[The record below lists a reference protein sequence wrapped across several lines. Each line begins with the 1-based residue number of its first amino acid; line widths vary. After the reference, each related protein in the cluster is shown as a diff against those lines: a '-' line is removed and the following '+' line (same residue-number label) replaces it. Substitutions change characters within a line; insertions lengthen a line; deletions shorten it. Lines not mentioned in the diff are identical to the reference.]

1 VFPHQTARILGLVTP
16 LGNTVQATWPG
27 LMAGRS
33 GAGPI
38 AEFDVGGFLVR
49 FACEVKDFDPL
60 NYVEKKEARKMG
72 AFTHYAIAASD
83 EALADSGLK
92 ITPESA
98 ERVGSYSNSGLG
110 ARKSTGHR
118 SSQLKSIFRHL
129 PISRHVFFVTTH
141 PEQSVKSELS

>member
-1 VFPHQTARILGLVTP
+1 
-16 LGNTVQATWPG
+16 
-27 LMAGRS
+27 
-33 GAGPI
+33 
-38 AEFDVGGFLVR
+38 VR

-98 ERVGSYSNSGLG
+98 ERVGTYSNSGLG
-110 ARKSTGHR
+110 DFWGTDKNWASLVPAKVDIST
-118 SSQLKSIFRHL
+118 LAD
-129 PISRHVFFVTTH
+129 
-141 PEQSVKSELS
+141 

>member
-1 VFPHQTARILGLVTP
+1 MFPHQTARILGLVTP
-16 LGNTVQATWPG
+16 LGNMVAATWAG
-27 LMAGRS
+27 VMAGRS
-33 GAGPI
+33 GAGPVTK
-38 AEFDVGGFLVR
+38 FDASDFPVR

-98 ERVGSYSNSGLG
+98 ERVGTYSNSGLG
-110 ARKSTGHR
+110 DFWGTEKYWASLVPAKVDIST
-118 SSQLKSIFRHL
+118 LAD
-129 PISRHVFFVTTH
+129 
-141 PEQSVKSELS
+141 